1 MNSPDRLDSRR
12 RILIHGIHQ
21 DPPARVSRLLPGL
34 TTALVGVAFCFLIRD
49 AFDLWVA
56 TLSLCATVA
65 LIILWPEP
73 IPEV

>member
-12 RILIHGIHQ
+12 RIPIHGIHQ
-21 DPPARVSRLLPGL
+21 DHPARFSRLLLRL
-34 TTALVGVAFCFLIRD
+34 TTALMGVALCFLVRN

-56 TLSLCATVA
+56 TLGLCAAVA
-65 LIILWPEP
+65 LIIVWPEP